1 MESYIFLI
9 IGLIAG
15 AAIGWLVASR
25 RSGTLAA
32 GSDQGLV
39 SAEAL
44 VAAQAEVQTLRI
56 QLASTEATANGL
68 NAQLAQSAA
77 EKRERDERDRE
88 ENKLLQALAPVK
100 VHLEQM
106 QLTVAT
112 LEKERTEQFGS
123 IQQQLKSAI
132 ESDEQLRKQTQ
143 ALSQALTSN
152 NVRGVWG
159 EAQLRK
165 LVELAGLIKHA
176 DFDEQATI
184 STNAGA
190 GRADMVIN
198 LPGGKSLAID
208 SKVPFSA
215 YQEASAISELATGE
229 EAARR
234 TRLIGD
240 HVKAVKA
247 HIDALGTKSYWSGLD
262 SSPDFVIAF
271 IPSESLL
278 SAALDADPAL
288 LEYAFKKNVALA
300 SPVSLFSVLK
310 TINFIWR
317 QNADESSVRNMIKL
331 GKELYER
338 VGKVAEH
345 ADKLGRSITTTVKD
359 YNQFVSSLEGRMLV
373 TARKLNDL
381 DENALGTEEIQA
393 PKELEVAPVQL
404 TASELTSTPEI
415 EK

>member
-1 MESYIFLI
+1 MESFIFLG
-9 IGLIAG
+9 IGLVVGAMVGWLIAG
-15 AAIGWLVASR
+15 RKVVSTVDAGESNDLRVQ
-25 RSGTLAA
+25 LA
-32 GSDQGLV
+32 
-39 SAEAL
+39 
-44 VAAQAEVQTLRI
+44 AAQATVT
-56 QLASTEATANGL
+56 GL
-68 NAQLAQSAA
+68 NAQLTQTAA

-234 TRLIGD
+234 TRLIAE

-262 SSPDFVIAF
+262 ASPDFVIAF

-345 ADKLGRSITTTVKD
+345 ADKLGRSITSTVKD

-381 DENALGTEEIQA
+381 DENALGTEDISA

-404 TASELTSTPEI
+404 TASELTNAPEI

>member
-1 MESYIFLI
+1 MDSFIFLG
-9 IGLIAG
+9 IGLVVG
-15 AAIGWLVASR
+15 ALIGWLIAARKSDS
-25 RSGTLAA
+25 SGAGNDSQDLRVKLA
-32 GSDQGLV
+32 
-39 SAEAL
+39 SAEATI
-44 VAAQAEVQTLRI
+44 A
-56 QLASTEATANGL
+56 GL
-68 NAQLAQSAA
+68 NGQLAQNAA
-77 EKRERDERDRE
+77 EKRDRDERDRE

-234 TRLIGD
+234 ARLIAE

-247 HIDALGTKSYWSGLD
+247 HIDALGTKAYWSGLD
-262 SSPDFVIAF
+262 ASPDFVIAF

-345 ADKLGRSITTTVKD
+345 ADKLGRSITSTVKD

-381 DENALGTEEIQA
+381 DENALGTEEISA
-393 PKELEVAPVQL
+393 PKELEVAPLQL
-404 TASELTSTPEI
+404 TASELAQTPEI